1 MVKQPPL
8 KTTNSLALG
17 HSQSLGHIPNLA
29 RRIIFLFSRL
39 AYLEAP
45 STNTE
50 CWVKSSEGGAFFFGC
65 LQVFMIA
72 NMTLERMIFKC
83 LRNLILL
90 LLTKD
95 VFEDL

>member
-8 KTTNSLALG
+8 KTTNSFALG

-50 CWVKSSEGGAFFFGC
+50 CWVNSSEGGAFFWMLAG
-65 LQVFMIA
+65 VHDRKEVI
-72 NMTLERMIFKC
+72 R
-83 LRNLILL
+83 
-90 LLTKD
+90 KD
-95 VFEDL
+95 DL